1 MRYHLPIYV
10 LGVSSHFWPFTKVN
24 FVFAN
29 FKKSWSSVRPPPPCF
44 KSALQTNK
52 SYGKLFFDISA
63 SGLFSTPP
71 SILFMDQLQPSL
83 FFWTDFASIL
93 SCAVIGRAQTLTNQH
108 WGHIWARDLL
118 QYVMTPGKDCSRNA
132 FLSEKKMGRSGTA
145 RNKKMREDRQELVQ
159 NILAG
164 NIFCDI

>member
-1 MRYHLPIYV
+1 MYWVFHHISDHLQRLI
-10 LGVSSHFWPFTKVN
+10 LFLQILRKVGLR
-24 FVFAN
+24 
-29 FKKSWSSVRPPPPCF
+29 SDPPPPCF